1 MLGISLVTNN
11 VVMDVDA
18 DEEAN
23 HLEVLETGR
32 MRGQT
37 MQQWVIRILERFPQ

>member
-11 VVMDVDA
+11 VVMDVD
-18 DEEAN
+18 DEAEAN
-23 HLEVLETGR
+23 HAEVLETGR
-32 MRGQT
+32 MRSQT